1 MKYEVNYTEDARKSL
16 NKMDAAASG
25 LIISWIDRNLVGTE
39 SPRRN
44 GKALT
49 GEYAGVWRYRVG
61 DFRIF
66 AKIEDKRLV
75 ILVLDVRNRRNA
87 YR

>member
-1 MKYEVNYTEDARKSL
+1 LTYEIVYTKDARKSL
-16 NKMDAAASG
+16 NKMDAATSG
-25 LIISWIDRNLVGTE
+25 AIVSWIDKNLIGTDD
-39 SPRRN
+39 PRRM

-49 GEYAGVWRYRVG
+49 GKLAGVWRYRVG

-66 AKIEDKRLV
+66 AKIEDERLI
-75 ILVLDVRNRRNA
+75 ILILDVRNRRRA

>member
-1 MKYEVNYTEDARKSL
+1 LTYEVIYAEDARRSL
-16 NKMDAAASG
+16 KKMDAAMSG
-25 LIISWIDRNLVGTE
+25 AILSWIEKNLVGTDN
-39 SPRRN
+39 PRRS
-44 GKALT
+44 GKAL
-49 GEYAGVWRYRVG
+49 AGDLAGMWRYRVG

-75 ILVLDVRNRRNA
+75 ILILEIRNRRNA

>member
-1 MKYEVNYTEDARKSL
+1 MTYEVVYTEDARKAL
-16 NKMDAAASG
+16 KKMDAAMSG
-25 LIISWIDRNLVGTE
+25 AIISWIEKNLVGTDD
-39 SPRRN
+39 PRRS

-49 GEYAGVWRYRVG
+49 GDLAGLWRYRVG

-66 AKIEDKRLV
+66 AKIEDRRLV
-75 ILVLDVRNRRNA
+75 ILVLDVRNRRTA